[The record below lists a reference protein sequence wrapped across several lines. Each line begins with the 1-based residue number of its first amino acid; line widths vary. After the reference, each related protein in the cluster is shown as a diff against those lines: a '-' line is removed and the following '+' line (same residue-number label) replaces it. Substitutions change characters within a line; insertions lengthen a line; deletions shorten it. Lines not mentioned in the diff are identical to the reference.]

1 MKFNSVRVLIIISL
15 IIIFVYTLGLF
26 LPIIFNTKNS
36 KIEKFSKVHF
46 VYVLDK
52 KNYFSLSLGNNSTKL
67 QGL

>member
-1 MKFNSVRVLIIISL
+1 MKFNSVRALIIISL

-46 VYVLDK
+46 VHVLDK